1 MDCSAIVNLEVTEN
15 LNIFEILDL
24 DTEIFGFPVARIL
37 PGILAPEELTKVLLL
52 LTQKGVRL
60 VFWASDPRDEASQL
74 AARHSHGFLAD
85 QKVTYAID
93 LSGAPPFSTSTVW
106 DCTEYTAD
114 TCGEDLETL
123 ALQVARH
130 SRFGADPRMPVAG
143 YEALYR
149 LWIRN
154 SVARTVADAV
164 LVVPHDG
171 RIVGMVTVGIKAG
184 RGFIGLFAV
193 SPGMRE
199 RHVGACLLQTT
210 QTWFRRR
217 GIRLAQVVTQQNNI
231 AACRLYE
238 KGGYTVEKVEHFYH
252 FWL

>member
-1 MDCSAIVNLEVTEN
+1 MDCSTIVNFEVIEK
-15 LNIFEILDL
+15 LNVYEMLDL

-37 PGILAPEELTKVLLL
+37 PDTLTPEALAEVLFFLG
-52 LTQKGVRL
+52 QKGVRL
-60 VFWASDPRDEASQL
+60 VFWASDPRDEASQR
-74 AARHSHGFLAD
+74 AARHSRGFLAD

-93 LSGAPPFSTSTVW
+93 LAGAPPFSTGKLW
-106 DCTEYTAD
+106 ECAEYNADDC
-114 TCGEDLETL
+114 CEDLEAL
-123 ALQVARH
+123 ALQVGHH

-154 SVARTVADAV
+154 SVNRTVADAV
-164 LVVPHDG
+164 LVAREDG

-193 SPGMRE
+193 APGMRE
-199 RHVGACLLQTT
+199 RHIGSCLLQSS
-210 QTWFRRR
+210 QTWFRRQE
-217 GIRLAQVVTQQNNI
+217 IRFTQVVTQRNNI

-238 KGGYTVEKVEHFYH
+238 KGGYTVAKLEHFYH

>member
-1 MDCSAIVNLEVTEN
+1 MDCSAIVRFEVTEK
-15 LNIFEILDL
+15 LNIYEILDL
-24 DTEIFGFPVARIL
+24 DTEIFGFPVAKIL
-37 PGILAPEELTKVLLL
+37 PGILTPEALAEVLLFL
-52 LTQKGVRL
+52 GQKGVRL
-60 VFWASDPRDEASQL
+60 VFWASDPRDKTSQL
-74 AARHSHGFLAD
+74 AAQRSQGFLAD

-93 LSGAPPFSTSTVW
+93 LAKAHPFSTSTAW
-106 DCTEYTAD
+106 ECTEYTAD
-114 TCGEDLETL
+114 DCSEDLEAL
-123 ALQVARH
+123 ALQVAHH

-164 LVVPHDG
+164 LVVPEDG
-171 RIVGMVTVGIKAG
+171 RIVGMVTVGVKAG

-193 SPGMRE
+193 APGMRGK
-199 RHVGACLLQTT
+199 HIGACLLQTT
-210 QTWFRRR
+210 QTWFRRK
-217 GIRLAQVVTQQNNI
+217 GIRLAQVVTQQSNV

-238 KGGYTVEKVEHFYH
+238 KGGYAVEKVEHFYH